1 MGSGLATVAARLALL
16 IPQLFGIALV
26 VFLITHVMPGD
37 PITALVGDFPAPPE
51 YVARLRHELG
61 LDQSLWVQ
69 FLDYA
74 WQLAR
79 GNLGYSFGYGDS
91 VVHVIGSR
99 IGATLLLAAT
109 ALAAG
114 SFFGVLL
121 GVLAAARHL
130 RSTDH
135 GITTLALVGF
145 SIPSFWLSQL
155 LILLFAVR
163 LGWLPSLG
171 ISSLHADPTGL
182 GAVLDV
188 ARHLFLPATAL
199 ATGHLALMT
208 RLTRTSMIDT
218 IAQDYIRSA
227 RAKGVGTIALLFK
240 HALRNALLPVLTA
253 GGYSV
258 GLLLSSSALV
268 ETVFGWPGIGRLL
281 YDSLTRRDYP
291 VLVGIFITTSLLAI
305 LANLVVDVL
314 YARVDP
320 QLRSA

>member
-1 MGSGLATVAARLALL
+1 MARVGARLLLL

-37 PITALVGDFPAPPE
+37 PITALVGDFPASPE
-51 YVARLRHELG
+51 YVAHLRHDLG
-61 LDQSLWVQ
+61 LDHSLWVQ
-69 FLDYA
+69 FVDYA
-74 WQLAR
+74 WQLAH

-91 VVHVIGSR
+91 VVNVIGNR
-99 IGATLLLAAT
+99 IGATLLLAGT
-109 ALAAG
+109 ALGLG
-114 SFFGVLL
+114 SLL
-121 GVLAAARHL
+121 GIVLGVIAAARHL
-130 RSTDH
+130 RAADH

-155 LILLFAVR
+155 LILLFAVH

-171 ISSLHADPTGL
+171 ITSLHSDPTGL
-182 GAVLDV
+182 GAALDV
-188 ARHLFLPATAL
+188 ARHLFLPAAAL

-218 IAQDYIRSA
+218 LAQDYIRSA
-227 RAKGVGTIALLFK
+227 RAKGLGTIAVLFK

-281 YDSLTRRDYP
+281 YDSLARRDYP

-314 YARVDP
+314 YSRVDP
-320 QLRSA
+320 QMRGA